1 VPAVAPLL
9 PVYGRIIP
17 THNIKREGLV
27 PINPED
33 LRKHYASL
41 SDDALLLLE
50 RADLTPAA
58 QKIFDLEVR
67 RRRLDIE
74 GAEQEAGS
82 PSFSFFRSSVDK
94 DDEDDSSLEKA
105 FTVTTFSGTASGPA
119 EAADARGALLAA
131 GIPCEITEHEIDPGE
146 DPVPLPY
153 KEYRVMVPDALS
165 LQATSVLD
173 TAIFN
178 GRLEADWK
186 TQLESL
192 SDEELAALNVDA
204 LCAGMLDRV
213 ERLRKAYRS
222 EVARRSA

>member
-1 VPAVAPLL
+1 MS
-9 PVYGRIIP
+9 
-17 THNIKREGLV
+17 
-27 PINPED
+27 INPED
-33 LRKHYASL
+33 LRRHYASL

-58 QKIFDLEVR
+58 QKIFDLEIR

-74 GAEQEAGS
+74 SAEEETDS
-82 PSFSFFRSSVDK
+82 PSLSFFRSSVDK
-94 DDEDDSSLEKA
+94 DDEDDSSLENA

-119 EAADARGALLAA
+119 EAADARAALLAF
-131 GIPCEITEHEIDPGE
+131 GIPCEITEHEIDPSE

-192 SDEELAALNVDA
+192 SDEELTALNVDA

-213 ERLRKAYRS
+213 ERLRKAYKS

>member
-1 VPAVAPLL
+1 M
-9 PVYGRIIP
+9 
-17 THNIKREGLV
+17 

-58 QKIFDLEVR
+58 QKIFDLEIR
-67 RRRLDIE
+67 RRRLDIKS
-74 GAEQEAGS
+74 AEEETDS
-82 PSFSFFRSSVDK
+82 PSFSFFRNSVDK
-94 DDEDDSSLEKA
+94 DDEDDSSLENA

-119 EAADARGALLAA
+119 EAADARAALLAF
-131 GIPCEITEHEIDPGE
+131 GIPCEITEHEIDPSE

-192 SDEELAALNVDA
+192 SDEELTALNLDS

-213 ERLRKAYRS
+213 ERLRKAYKS

>member
-1 VPAVAPLL
+1 M
-9 PVYGRIIP
+9 
-17 THNIKREGLV
+17 

-67 RRRLDIE
+67 RRRLDIKS
-74 GAEQEAGS
+74 AEEETDS
-82 PSFSFFRSSVDK
+82 PSFSFFRSSVDRN
-94 DDEDDSSLEKA
+94 DEDDSSRENA

-119 EAADARGALLAA
+119 EAADARAALLAF
-131 GIPCEITEHEIDPGE
+131 GIPCEITEHEIDPSE

-192 SDEELAALNVDA
+192 SDEELTALNVDA

-213 ERLRKAYRS
+213 ERLRKAYKS